1 MTTNK
6 DNSNTNYLQMKKILF
21 AVFVSLIAGACS
33 ENNAVEIGN
42 KTSMVVNET
51 FDAGTVVKGE
61 IIKAT
66 FTVRNTGNYPL
77 VISEVKGS
85 CSCTVASRP
94 EEPIQPG
101 EDAVIKAEVD
111 TENASVGRLSKSV
124 RIVANTEPSITEVGV
139 TANVKRN

>member
-1 MTTNK
+1 MR
-6 DNSNTNYLQMKKILF
+6 KIVVATCIGFFL
-21 AVFVSLIAGACS
+21 AACS
-33 ENNAVEIGN
+33 NNQAVEVGN

-66 FTVRNTGNYPL
+66 FTVRNTGDYPL

-101 EDAVIKAEVD
+101 DDAVIKAEVD